1 MRRALLTLGVAV
13 ALATG
18 SARGDG
24 PPSPPS
30 SSSFSVLAPAE
41 VWRAPAEGG
50 LCLDRAGWTYT
61 VEVRRYYETR
71 LRITEQVAEEAGG
84 GGGRGRG
91 GGGGVGCA
99 AGGAAAAA
107 AMDASTGV
115 RLAVGGGALVIGVV
129 TALLVR

>member
-71 LRITEQVAEEAGG
+71 LRITEQVAEEARWKGLV
-84 GGGRGRG
+84 
-91 GGGGVGCA
+91 GGVGLGFA